1 MGENDIWK
9 NKGLIQN
16 QLKSAQATDSDWRD

>member
-9 NKGLIQN
+9 NTGLIQN